1 MKAITVLL
9 TVLMLAGFD
18 RALHA
23 QVPDA
28 PLQAALPEEPD
39 AGFEGRTV
47 SKIEIAIAPGKD
59 AERVRSL
66 VSLKPGQPFSV
77 EELKKSVAA
86 IQKSGEFQQIQAS
99 LDLDAT
105 GVRIILLVQPVF
117 HVGLVSFPGAADRFT
132 YTSLLQAV
140 DIQLDSAFTADILP
154 EREKALEKFFA
165 RAGYFE
171 ASVKARP
178 ESDETH
184 KLVNVIFDCQL
195 NKRAKIGKI
204 QIEGVPEREAAE
216 LRRTLNSLLAKLSAA
231 SVKSGQKYSRR
242 RIDKGLDRLR
252 AHYRSLGRLAPK
264 LELEPRYEAA
274 TKKADL
280 VLKVT
285 PGPLLV
291 VKVEGAHIW
300 SRTQRKLIPIY
311 QEGTVDQDLVNE
323 GLRNLANYFQAKSYF
338 KVAVT
343 VDTQQEKD
351 RVLVTYH
358 VVTGKRHRVAHILF
372 TNNNYFS
379 DPELEEKIV
388 IKKARFPFYRGKYS
402 DGLLKQSTNSL
413 TALYKNEGFSAV
425 KVIPDVT
432 DPAPKIDVEFAITE
446 GTQDK
451 VQTLNIVNSKGAV
464 QPNALGR
471 RLQLLPGK
479 PYSQHYLDDDRS
491 QILARYLNRGY
502 PDATFDATVTPTA
515 EDPHKFDV
523 TYRISEGPLVK
534 IQDVILLGTEHAR
547 PDFVRKVTGQ
557 NVKEEQPLS
566 QGKLFQAESDLYGLG
581 IFDWASVAAI
591 DSSQTP
597 GQQQVLLRV
606 HESKRNT
613 LDVGGGFEVIP
624 RNGNLPVGTVAVP
637 GLPGVDLGDKFSVS
651 QKSFVGPRF
660 SLQYARHDIRGRAET
675 AAIGL
680 VLSRLDQRGTFT
692 YADPDMRGTLWS
704 SLFSV
709 TGERTT
715 ENPIF
720 TAAIGQ
726 VSFQVE
732 RHLDKK
738 KTQKIVTRYSYRRT
752 DLTNLVIP
760 DLVLP
765 QDRNVRLSTAY
776 AEYVRDTRD
785 KPLDAHRGQF
795 QSLSMG
801 ISPKVFGSSANFIRF
816 VAQTSFY
823 RPVKPWLT
831 WANNFR
837 LGLAPPFAGSDVPL
851 SERFFTGGPDTLRGF
866 PINGAGPQRPVQVCS
881 NPADTATCT
890 IISVP
895 VGGEMMAII
904 NSEAR
909 FPIKL
914 KKDLGGVI
922 FYDGGN
928 VYSNINAR
936 QFVNNYSNSVG
947 VGIRYNTR
955 VGPIR
960 IDIGRNLNPAP
971 GVKATQYFITLGQA
985 F

>member
-1 MKAITVLL
+1 
-9 TVLMLAGFD
+9 
-18 RALHA
+18 
-23 QVPDA
+23 
-28 PLQAALPEEPD
+28 
-39 AGFEGRTV
+39 
-47 SKIEIAIAPGKD
+47 
-59 AERVRSL
+59 
-66 VSLKPGQPFSV
+66 
-77 EELKKSVAA
+77 
-86 IQKSGEFQQIQAS
+86 
-99 LDLDAT
+99 
-105 GVRIILLVQPVF
+105 
-117 HVGLVSFPGAADRFT
+117 
-132 YTSLLQAV
+132 
-140 DIQLDSAFTADILP
+140 
-154 EREKALEKFFA
+154 
-165 RAGYFE
+165 
-171 ASVKARP
+171 
-178 ESDETH
+178 
-184 KLVNVIFDCQL
+184 
-195 NKRAKIGKI
+195 
-204 QIEGVPEREAAE
+204 
-216 LRRTLNSLLAKLSAA
+216 
-231 SVKSGQKYSRR
+231 
-242 RIDKGLDRLR
+242 
-252 AHYRSLGRLAPK
+252 
-264 LELEPRYEAA
+264 
-274 TKKADL
+274 
-280 VLKVT
+280 
-285 PGPLLV
+285 
-291 VKVEGAHIW
+291 
-300 SRTQRKLIPIY
+300 
-311 QEGTVDQDLVNE
+311 
-323 GLRNLANYFQAKSYF
+323 
-338 KVAVT
+338 
-343 VDTQQEKD
+343 
-351 RVLVTYH
+351 
-358 VVTGKRHRVAHILF
+358 
-372 TNNNYFS
+372 
-379 DPELEEKIV
+379 
-388 IKKARFPFYRGKYS
+388 
-402 DGLLKQSTNSL
+402 
-413 TALYKNEGFSAV
+413 
-425 KVIPDVT
+425 
-432 DPAPKIDVEFAITE
+432 
-446 GTQDK
+446 
-451 VQTLNIVNSKGAV
+451 
-464 QPNALGR
+464 
-471 RLQLLPGK
+471 
-479 PYSQHYLDDDRS
+479 
-491 QILARYLNRGY
+491 
-502 PDATFDATVTPTA
+502 
-515 EDPHKFDV
+515 V
-523 TYRISEGPLVK
+523 TYRISEGPLVT
-534 IQDVILLGTEHAR
+534 IQDVVLLGTEHTR
-547 PDFVRKVTGQ
+547 PDFVRKVAGQ

-597 GQQQVLLRV
+597 GRQQVLLRV

-675 AAIGL
+675 AAIGI

-692 YADPDMRGTLWS
+692 YADPDLRGTLWS

-795 QSLSMG
+795 QSVSMG
-801 ISPKVFGSSANFIRF
+801 ISPKAFGSSANFIRF
-816 VAQTSFY
+816 VGQMSFY

-881 NPADTATCT
+881 NPADTSTCT

-895 VGGEMMAII
+895 VGGEMMAIV

-909 FPIKL
+909 FPIKV